1 MYHILFRIAEIVYL
15 ITAIGVIIVIISE
28 NRNPIK
34 TISWIMVLVFLPVF
48 GLIIYAFFGQDYT
61 KRRNISKRMYDKI
74 KKRPLAE
81 LNSSE
86 LVDYPSQHIKLI
98 KLLRNLNQAPLLD
111 RKSVV

>member
-81 LNSSE
+81 LDSSE

-98 KLLRNLNQAPLLD
+98 KLLLN
-111 RKSVV
+111 